1 MARAT
6 DSRIRFHDL
15 LDTSRAAASSLLE
28 DARAGLGE
36 PPRTLSPKHFYDQR
50 GSELFDRI
58 CQQPEY
64 YPTRT
69 EEAIL
74 EAALPDITERV
85 GRETTLIELGSGA
98 SRKIRLLLDALRP
111 SRYAGIDISR
121 DFLIDSTERL
131 AVDYPWLDVHAI
143 CADFTTPL
151 TLPAE
156 LADSERPVAF
166 FPGSSIGNFSPD
178 EASVML
184 DHLRELL
191 PVGGGLL
198 IGVDM
203 IKSPAILEAA
213 YNDAAGITA
222 EFNRNL
228 IRRLRD
234 ELGAEVDPAD
244 FDHRAF
250 YNRDACRIEMHLV
263 SRRDQRF
270 MLGETPIELRR
281 GESIHTEDSWKY
293 SDAGFEEMA
302 GQAGFA
308 PVERWHDPEGLFGV
322 YYFTRA
328 A

>member
-1 MARAT
+1 MARA
-6 DSRIRFHDL
+6 SASHIHFHDL
-15 LDTSRAAASSLLE
+15 LADSHTATSSLLE
-28 DARAGLGE
+28 DALQGLSE
-36 PPRTLSPKHFYDQR
+36 PPRTLPPKHFYDQR

-58 CQQPEY
+58 CEQPEY

-69 EEAIL
+69 EESIL
-74 EAALPDITERV
+74 EQALPTIAKHL
-85 GRETTLIELGSGA
+85 GQETTLIELGSGA
-98 SRKIRLLLDALRP
+98 SRKIRLLLNALRP
-111 SRYAGIDISR
+111 QRYVGIDISR
-121 DFLIDSTERL
+121 DFLIDSTEQL
-131 AVDYPWLDVHAI
+131 AADHPWLDVHAL

-151 TLPAE
+151 TLPAQ
-156 LADSERPVAF
+156 LANSERPVAF
-166 FPGSSIGNFSPD
+166 FPGSSIGNFAPD

-184 DHLRELL
+184 GHLRNML

-213 YNDAAGITA
+213 YNDAAGVTA

-228 IRRLRD
+228 ICRLRD
-234 ELGAEVDPAD
+234 ELGAEIDPAD

-250 YNRDACRIEMHLV
+250 YNSDVCRIEMHLV

-270 MLGETPIELRR
+270 MLGETPIALQQ

-293 SDAGFEEMA
+293 SDASFEEMA

-308 PVERWHDPEGLFGV
+308 PVESWHDPEGLFGV